1 MNFDLTDEERAWREE
16 VQAFL
21 AEHVGERLRD
31 EMRVAGDRGPGPA
44 CAEFERRVAE
54 RGWNVLTWPKEYGGL
69 DSPIRHLLLT
79 DEFLRAGAPPIDLTS
94 TMLAPAIIRYGTDAN
109 KAAWL
114 PGIKRGDVCLA
125 LGYSEPEAGTDL
137 ASLRTRAVLVDDE
150 WVINGQKS
158 WNSHAHIA
166 THEWL
171 AVRTDPNVPGHRGI
185 SVIIV
190 PIDAPGV
197 EVTPVWTWGDKR
209 TNDVFFTDVRVPRE
223 NLIGEVNR
231 GWHYIVGALDNERAV
246 LASTAGLRRLLDD
259 LVLAC
264 KRTRVDGHAIAER
277 PAVRAQLAQLDMEM
291 EIASLVGVEVASSME
306 AGTVATV
313 PATIQK
319 VMTTELRTKISDAGM
334 SIFGLSGQL
343 GGEDPLAPVHGQ
355 LEWTYR
361 QAPLWRFGGGTNE
374 VMRDII
380 AQRGYGLPRSA
391 RR

>member
-1 MNFDLTDEERAWREE
+1 
-16 VQAFL
+16 
-21 AEHVGERLRD
+21 
-31 EMRVAGDRGPGPA
+31 
-44 CAEFERRVAE
+44 
-54 RGWNVLTWPKEYGGL
+54 L

-79 DEFLRAGAPPIDLTS
+79 YEFLYAGVPPIDLTS
-94 TMLAPAIIRYGTDAN
+94 TMLAPAIIRYGTNAN

-114 PGIKRGDVCLA
+114 PGIRSGDIRFA

-137 ASLRTRAVLVDDE
+137 ASLRTRAELDGDE
-150 WVINGQKS
+150 WVITGQKS

-171 AVRTDPNVPGHRGI
+171 AVRTDPSTPGHRGI
-185 SVIIV
+185 SLIIV
-190 PIDAPGV
+190 PLDAPGV

-209 TNDVFFTDVRVPRE
+209 TNDVFFTDVRVPQE
-223 NLIGEVNR
+223 NLIGEINR

-259 LVLAC
+259 LVAAC
-264 KRTRVDGHAIAER
+264 KETRVDGRAVAER
-277 PAVRAQLAQLDMEM
+277 PAVAAQLAELEMEM
-291 EIASLVGVEVASSME
+291 EIATLLGVEVASSME

-319 VMTTELRTKISDAGM
+319 VMTTELRTKISDLGM
-334 SIFGLSGQL
+334 SMFGLSGGL
-343 GGEDPLAPVHGQ
+343 GDGDPLAPIQGQ

-380 AQRGYGLPRSA
+380 AQRGCGLPRGA

>member
-1 MNFDLTDEERAWREE
+1 VNFELTDDERAWQRE
-16 VQAFL
+16 VRAFL
-21 AEHVGERLRD
+21 VEHVTERLLD
-31 EMRVAGDRGPGPA
+31 EVKVAGDQGPGPA
-44 CAEFERRVAE
+44 CAEFDRRVAE
-54 RGWNVLTWPKEYGGL
+54 RGWNVLTWPQEDGGL
-69 DSPIRHLLLT
+69 DSPMRHLLLT
-79 DEFLRAGAPPIDLTS
+79 EEFLYAGVPPIDLTC

-114 PGIKRGDVCLA
+114 PGIKAGDIRFA

-137 ASLRTRAVLVDDE
+137 ASLRTRASLDGDE
-150 WVINGQKS
+150 WVITGQKS

-171 AVRTDPNVPGHRGI
+171 AVRTDPSTPGHRGI

-190 PIDAPGV
+190 PLAAPGV
-197 EVTPVWTWGDKR
+197 EITPVWTWGDKR

-223 NLIGEVNR
+223 NLIGEINR

-259 LVLAC
+259 LVAAC
-264 KRTRVDGHAIAER
+264 QETWIDGRAVAER
-277 PAVRAQLAQLDMEM
+277 PAVRAQLAQFEMEM
-291 EIASLVGVEVASSME
+291 EIATLLGVEVAASME
-306 AGTVATV
+306 AGTVASV

-319 VMTTELRTKISDAGM
+319 VMTTELRTKISDLGM
-334 SIFGLSGQL
+334 SIFGLSGHL
-343 GGEDPLAPVHGQ
+343 SDADPLAPVHGQ

-380 AQRGYGLPRSA
+380 AQRGLGLPRST